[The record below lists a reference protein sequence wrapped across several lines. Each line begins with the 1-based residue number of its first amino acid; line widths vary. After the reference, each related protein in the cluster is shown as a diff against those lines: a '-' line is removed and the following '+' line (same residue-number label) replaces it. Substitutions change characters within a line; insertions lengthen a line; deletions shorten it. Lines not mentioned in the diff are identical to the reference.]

1 MWQSG
6 GNLVAAFHIVHQ
18 YSLSEIAEGNA
29 LLYNR
34 DIGSYFI
41 LLDL

>member
-18 YSLSEIAEGNA
+18 YSLSEIAEGN
-29 LLYNR
+29 
-34 DIGSYFI
+34 IGYGI
-41 LLDL
+41 LRFVKKIL